1 MKARIPKDML
11 EHEVRNLY
19 IEYMK
24 FVGEKLPFFKLLYF
38 KNEDNENFAQVV
50 YPTNANEQFWLYIS
64 KNLNS
69 QDKQSRKN
77 ILFHEFTHIW
87 DAIRILPNNFT
98 EEKYQLIEAYS
109 EINAS
114 KVEIMSAFNFTS
126 IATNKRIS
134 LSDTLNINNKT
145 ISLNNWN
152 ELSVLQMKN
161 LATDY
166 NKSKSNENFAKLYK
180 HILYC
185 IGYFKFANCFC
196 DTNNFDSNLR
206 ILTESF
212 GNIIVG
218 LYESIPNT
226 FNVSLEMLIETLLKK
241 CEIMQQCSRYQ
252 NNFTETQHQEMDSY
266 LDGVF
271 DNIVQKFTIPKTK

>member
-11 EHEVRNLY
+11 EYEVGNLY
-19 IEYMK
+19 IQYSEFVNVELPLFK
-24 FVGEKLPFFKLLYF
+24 FLYF
-38 KNEDNENFAQVV
+38 KNEDNRNFAQVV
-50 YPTNANEQFWLYIS
+50 YPTNDNEQFLLYIS
-64 KNLNS
+64 KSLNS

-98 EEKYQLIEAYS
+98 EEKYQLIEVYS

-126 IATNKRIS
+126 IVINKRIS

-152 ELSVLQMKN
+152 ELSVLRMKD

-196 DTNNFDSNLR
+196 ETSNFDSTLK
-206 ILTESF
+206 IFTESF
-212 GNIIVG
+212 GDVFVS
-218 LYESIPNT
+218 LYENIPND
-226 FNVSLEMLIETLLKK
+226 FHVSIEMLIETLLKK
-241 CEIMQQCSRYQ
+241 CKIMQQCSRLQ

-266 LDGVF
+266 LNGVF